1 MKDLLGTY
9 QLHNCSKN
17 LFGEVTPVYR
27 RVLDDGTEAYI
38 YKARIGVN
46 WQVLISTINKPKMF
60 HNIL

>member
-27 RVLDDGTEAYI
+27 RVLDDGTEAFI

-46 WQVLISTINKPKMF
+46 WQVLISTINNPVICR
-60 HNIL
+60 NTL